1 MLLGPTQPAPQAT
14 QLILVVNLASFV
26 LMEKNTEILFQW
38 EEKANYTSAVTA
50 TAPFLLIE
58 F

>member
-26 LMEKNTEILFQW
+26 LMEKKYRNIVSVAGESKLHIGCDCHCSIF
-38 EEKANYTSAVTA
+38 AD
-50 TAPFLLIE
+50 
-58 F
+58 